1 MCHSAKASSA
11 MGLDEEVGKVNLQRT
26 EEGNRFH
33 HQTGWKLRHWIS
45 EPGLSTRDPV
55 IGWIWLRGL
64 WTQTHSNP
72 NRWCCISFVQM
83 RSLSIDSFLSRSD
96 TAEEPWSQNFN
107 PCKETGQRD

>member
-45 EPGLSTRDPV
+45 EPGLSTRGSEAGQPEAGLIPERGPSHWVDMVKRALDPDP
-55 IGWIWLRGL
+55 
-64 WTQTHSNP
+64 Q
-72 NRWCCISFVQM
+72 
-83 RSLSIDSFLSRSD
+83 
-96 TAEEPWSQNFN
+96 
-107 PCKETGQRD
+107 